1 MIDLV
6 SCFGFKIVNIRCLLL
21 HGLICNLPTRSE
33 LQKNRIRT
41 PSKSLH
47 CLLLDSGVDVLNN
60 AGTAVYVWVCVGII
74 SRNIYLYLSIYVTI
88 GLCIYL
94 SMYPS
99 VHIFISLLLM
109 DPPHLLECSSLDRLL
124 RHVLRGR
131 TEVCNLFGL
140 VKHTM
145 GGSRVC
151 KEGLGSRTPVCVC
164 VGYVYA
170 HAGVCVGVCA
180 CVCVYCGIYV
190 YTYTHECMVCVV
202 NI

>member
-164 VGYVYA
+164 RI
-170 HAGVCVGVCA
+170 CLCT
-180 CVCVYCGIYV
+180 CRCMCRCMCMCMCILWNICIYI
-190 YTYTHECMVCVV
+190 YT
-202 NI
+202 

>member
-6 SCFGFKIVNIRCLLL
+6 SCFGLKIVNIRCLLL

-74 SRNIYLYLSIYVTI
+74 SRNIYLYLSICVTI

-99 VHIFISLLLM
+99 VHIFISLLLN
-109 DPPHLLECSSLDRLL
+109 PPHLLECSSLDRLL

-164 VGYVYA
+164 RI
-170 HAGVCVGVCA
+170 CLCT
-180 CVCVYCGIYV
+180 CRCMCRCMCMCMCILWNICIYI
-190 YTYTHECMVCVV
+190 YT
-202 NI
+202 